1 MLDPESSSSRT
12 IAGLSLSR
20 RRVLV
25 DGGRG
30 LLALALVGTAA
41 TACGPSKPPE
51 PDPLEAEL
59 QAARRDSELAST
71 AAKNAPRAA
80 VPALNEIAAER
91 ARHATALVEELARA
105 AGKPTPTETTATT
118 PPTPSPS
125 DKPGPPPGVRD
136 VAEALKKSAESAAKL
151 VPTLSGYRAG
161 LMGSIAA
168 ACTASFT
175 VGLPATPPA
184 TPTTESPVNHLP
196 EGSGSHL
203 PGPGP
208 GPSINPPG
216 PPPASTVGP
225 SERQPR

>member
-1 MLDPESSSSRT
+1 MLDPESGSPR
-12 IAGLSLSR
+12 AMARPRLSR

-30 LLALALVGTAA
+30 VLALALIGAAA
-41 TACGPSKPPE
+41 TGCGPSKPAG

-59 QAARRDSELAST
+59 LAARRDGELAT
-71 AAKNAPRAA
+71 AAAVNSPPAV
-80 VPALNEIAAER
+80 VPALREIAAER
-91 ARHATALVEELARA
+91 TRHAEALVEELARA
-105 AGKPTPTETTATT
+105 AGKPTPTETGTTTAA
-118 PPTPSPS
+118 PL
-125 DKPGPPPGVRD
+125 DQPGPPPTVRD
-136 VAEALKKSAESAAKL
+136 VGEALKRSAESAAKL

-175 VGLPATPPA
+175 VALPAAAASPA
-184 TPTTESPVNHLP
+184 PSPAPDGAV
-196 EGSGSHL
+196 SHL
-203 PGPGP
+203 PGGPGSRLPGP

-225 SERQPR
+225 AERKPR

>member
-1 MLDPESSSSRT
+1 MLDPESGPSRT
-12 IAGLSLSR
+12 MAGLPLSR
-20 RRVLV
+20 RRALV

-30 LLALALVGTAA
+30 LLALALVGSAA

-80 VPALNEIAAER
+80 VPFLNEIAAER

-118 PPTPSPS
+118 PSTPAPS
-125 DKPGPPPGVRD
+125 EKPGPPPGVGD

-175 VGLPATPPA
+175 VGLPAATPA
-184 TPTTESPVNHLP
+184 TPTTDGPVSHLP
-196 EGSGSHL
+196 EGSVSHL

-208 GPSINPPG
+208 SNNPPG
-216 PPPASTVGP
+216 PPPASSVSP
-225 SERQPR
+225 SERKPR